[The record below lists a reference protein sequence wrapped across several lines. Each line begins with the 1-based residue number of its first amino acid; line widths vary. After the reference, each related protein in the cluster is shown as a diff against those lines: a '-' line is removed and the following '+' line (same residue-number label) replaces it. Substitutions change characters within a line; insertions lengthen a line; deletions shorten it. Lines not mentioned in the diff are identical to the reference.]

1 MDGHHPV
8 WRGLFY
14 DADAIHATALDANVS
29 NKSTSND
36 GKAGDAWA
44 YKPLA
49 QLEEEES
56 EEMLYLQQLDGGLF
70 TLQLIDYIIIDLC
83 VSENRDISARIMK
96 ILSTRGSSLASIQ
109 RVVEG
114 YADNLGTEESAEG
127 NSEKKRISDM
137 LKKLQRLA

>member
-1 MDGHHPV
+1 
-8 WRGLFY
+8 
-14 DADAIHATALDANVS
+14 
-29 NKSTSND
+29 
-36 GKAGDAWA
+36 
-44 YKPLA
+44 
-49 QLEEEES
+49 
-56 EEMLYLQQLDGGLF
+56 MLYLRRLDGGLF
-70 TLQLIDYIIIDLC
+70 TLQLIDYIILDLC

-114 YADNLGTEESAEG
+114 YADNLGSGEGTEG